1 MKRIIIREYNAIR
14 NAMDSSLLSI
24 GIYEEKILYN
34 GQEIIDLKKIE
45 KVFKLIEQNMERIR
59 TISEKKVHNSKGGR
73 QKMISITYEDNN
85 YYIIGNTND
94 VESKQLYEN
103 IFKDVINILEEQL
116 KSVNVSKKAFTFFYM
131 LEKDLEL
138 LR

>member
-24 GIYEEKILYN
+24 GIYEDKILYN

-45 KVFKLIEQNMERIR
+45 RVFKLIEQNMEKIR
-59 TISEKKVHNSKGGR
+59 TISGKKVHNSKGGR

-94 VESKQLYEN
+94 VESKKLYED
-103 IFKDVINILEEQL
+103 IFKDVINILEE
-116 KSVNVSKKAFTFFYM
+116 
-131 LEKDLEL
+131 
-138 LR
+138 